1 MFNLT
6 EKKKVTIMIA
16 IMVAVFFSAINQ
28 TIIGVAMP
36 RIIAKLGGLDYYT
49 WVITMYLLTMAV
61 ASILVGKLS
70 DIYGR
75 KPFILAGIG
84 LFTIGSLLSGLSTH
98 IFQLIAFRGI
108 TGFGAGIIMSTSFT
122 AIGDLYLP

>member
-1 MFNLT
+1 MNGLT

-16 IMVAVFFSAINQ
+16 IITAMFFSAINQ

-36 RIIAKLGGLDYYT
+36 RIIAKLGGMDYYS
-49 WVITMYLLTMAV
+49 WAITIYLLTSTI
-61 ASILVGKLS
+61 ASVLVGKLS

-84 LFTIGSLLSGLSTH
+84 LFSIGALLSGFSAT
-98 IFQLIAFRGI
+98 IFQLIAYRAIQGA
-108 TGFGAGIIMSTSFT
+108 GAGIIMP
-122 AIGDLYLP
+122 G